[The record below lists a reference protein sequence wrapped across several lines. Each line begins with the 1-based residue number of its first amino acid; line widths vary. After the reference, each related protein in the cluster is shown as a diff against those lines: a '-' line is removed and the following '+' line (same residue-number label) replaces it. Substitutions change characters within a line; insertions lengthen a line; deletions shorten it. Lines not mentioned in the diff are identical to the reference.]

1 MQAMILAAGLGLRMQ
16 PLTDNLPKPLLKVGK
31 YTLIEHQL
39 IKLRNAGVNKV
50 VINHSYLGYMIETHL
65 GDGSRLGLEI
75 VYSPEDE
82 RLETGGGIINAL
94 SKFEGESFIVVNAD
108 VWTDF
113 DCKLL
118 PKIEPKVDLAHLVL
132 ISHAPH
138 NPSGDFY
145 LSAAG
150 RVQEVATDQMTRFTF
165 AGVSVMH
172 PNLFADLDANPQP
185 LLPILSSAIG
195 RGLVGGQ
202 VHQGTWLDVG
212 TPERLRKLRLS
223 VEGTHGD
230 K

>member
-1 MQAMILAAGLGLRMQ
+1 MQAMILAAGLGSRMQ

-50 VINHSYLGYMIETHL
+50 VINHSYLGHMIEAHL
-65 GDGSRLGLEI
+65 GNGSRLGLEI

-108 VWTDF
+108 VWTNF
-113 DCKLL
+113 DCNLL
-118 PKIEPKVDLAHLVL
+118 PKIEPQVDLAHLVL

-150 RVQEVATDQMTRFTF
+150 RVQEVATDQMTKFTF

-172 PNLFADLDANPQP
+172 PNLFADLNANPQP

-202 VHQGTWLDVG
+202 IHQGTWLDVG
-212 TPERLRKLRLS
+212 TPERLKKLRLS
-223 VEGTHGD
+223 VEGAHGY

>member
-1 MQAMILAAGLGLRMQ
+1 M
-16 PLTDNLPKPLLKVGK
+16 
-31 YTLIEHQL
+31 
-39 IKLRNAGVNKV
+39 
-50 VINHSYLGYMIETHL
+50 
-65 GDGSRLGLEI
+65 
-75 VYSPEDE
+75 
-82 RLETGGGIINAL
+82 
-94 SKFEGESFIVVNAD
+94 
-108 VWTDF
+108 WTDF

-145 LSAAG
+145 LSAEW